1 MSSSSSG
8 IWLLLLPW
16 SENKKHSVLTN
27 VGMLLYPTKAG
38 NKEVALS
45 LLPL

>member
-1 MSSSSSG
+1 MFSSSSG
-8 IWLLLLPW
+8 IWLPLLPW

-27 VGMLLYPTKAG
+27 AGTLLYPTKAG
-38 NKEVALS
+38 NKEAALS